1 MEMVESEGFFAQNPN
16 VREFACG
23 GTAAAINIVL
33 TFIPNKIMFRQQLY
47 GASTV
52 QAWQS
57 IQADGWNMLYRGVRP
72 PLMQAAVAKSFMF
85 GLYNCY
91 NDAMTDE
98 FGNHINGIATSH
110 YAAFLSGTSE
120 AILTPFERAQT
131 LLQTV
136 KYNNEFKGAIDAFHR
151 ISLLGLREHY
161 RGCTAVLLRNG
172 PSNVVFFGLRENVR
186 DILPETTTP
195 NATLAADFVSGA
207 VLGAFLSTLFF
218 PLNVAKTRMQS
229 IYGGEYI
236 GVAQALRLTYEERQ
250 HSWRHVYRGVHINF
264 VRSLVSWG
272 IINSAYEKLKVLTE

>member
-1 MEMVESEGFFAQNPN
+1 MDSMAVEPTGFFAQNPN
-16 VREFACG
+16 LREFACG

-33 TFIPNKIMFRQQLY
+33 TFVPNKIMFRQQLY
-47 GASTV
+47 GSSTV

-57 IQADGWNMLYRGVRP
+57 LQQDGWNMLYRGVRP
-72 PLMQAAVAKSFMF
+72 PLMQAAAAKSFMF

-98 FGNHINGIATSH
+98 YGNHINGIATSH

-136 KYNNEFKGAIDAFHR
+136 KYNNEFKGAIDAFYR
-151 ISLLGLREHY
+151 ISMLGVREHY
-161 RGCTAVLLRNG
+161 RGLSA
-172 PSNVVFFGLRENVR
+172 NVR
-186 DILPETTTP
+186 DFLPETTTP
-195 NATLAADFVSGA
+195 HTTLAADFVSGA

-236 GVAQALRLTYEERQ
+236 GVAEALRLTYVERD

-272 IINSAYEKLKVLTE
+272 IINSAYEKLKLLTE